1 LVDTRWGCR
10 SSADTA
16 AHASGG
22 VATGGNLEDRL
33 GWIGLALSMSSDWLA
48 ELAPLALAIPVLGF
62 LGRLGASP
70 NGTRPLRPEA
80 RVTELEHE
88 LERLRA
94 VIRQTA
100 SLNATLSYDRVLEGV
115 LDVCAA
121 AISNGNPEDQRLVS
135 VLLLV
140 AGESLEVESARG
152 LTAADLRV
160 RLRGEQGATERALSA
175 GHTVALE
182 EPSRDPELQRF
193 AALHQCKSAV
203 CLPLIVGLEAYGLL
217 LFAHPN
223 ADFFSADR
231 LELLESI
238 AQQALVALQNAKLYL
253 DLQQEKEHLTEA
265 QEEARKK
272 LARDLHDGPTQSVGA
287 IAMRVNFARRLMER
301 DPKAAADELY
311 RIEEL
316 ARRTTKEIRQMLFTL
331 RPLVL
336 ETEGL
341 VSALQHL
348 AGKMDETHGQRVLV
362 EADPA
367 AVTELEIGKQGVL
380 FYIAEEAVT
389 NARKHAKASH
399 IWVRLNRAGDLL
411 RLEIQDDGVGFD
423 VAQVEA
429 NYEQRGSLG
438 MINLHERAELL
449 NGLLRIDSAK
459 GKGTRIVALVPLTPE
474 EADRLHRPGFAA

>member
-1 LVDTRWGCR
+1 M
-10 SSADTA
+10 SQF
-16 AHASGG
+16 
-22 VATGGNLEDRL
+22 
-33 GWIGLALSMSSDWLA
+33 GLALSAGIGWLA
-48 ELAPLALAIPVLGF
+48 SVAPLALSLPLLGF
-62 LGRLGASP
+62 LGRLGGSG

-88 LERLRA
+88 LERLRT

-100 SLNATLSYDRVLEGV
+100 SLNATLNHDRVLERV
-115 LDVCAA
+115 LDVCAS

-140 AGESLEVESARG
+140 AGESLEVETARG
-152 LTAADLRV
+152 LTSADLRV
-160 RLRGEQGATERALSA
+160 RLRGESGAIERALTA
-175 GHTVALE
+175 GHLVELE
-182 EPSRDPELQRF
+182 DPARDPELQRF

-203 CLPLIVGLEAYGLL
+203 CVPLVVGLEAYGLL

-223 ADFFSADR
+223 PIFFSPDR
-231 LELLESI
+231 VELLESI

-253 DLQQEKEHLTEA
+253 DLQQEKENLTEA

-301 DPKAAADELY
+301 DAKAAADELY
-311 RIEEL
+311 KIEEL

-348 AGKMDETHGQRVLV
+348 AGKMDDTHGQPVLV
-362 EADPA
+362 EADLG
-367 AVTELEIGKQGVL
+367 AVDDLEIGKQGVL

-389 NARKHAKASH
+389 NARKHAKANH
-399 IWVRLNRAGDLL
+399 IWVRLKRDGDLL
-411 RLEIQDDGVGFD
+411 TLEIQDDGVGFD

-449 NGLLRIDSAK
+449 NGLMRIDSAR
-459 GKGTRIVALVPLTPE
+459 GKGTRILALVPLTPE
-474 EADRLHRPGFAA
+474 AADRLHRAGFAA